1 VNEPLTRKQVGQV
14 GAALFFG
21 SGALTLVSPF
31 MPTPPGFER
40 GGVFAIGAVALLAGV
55 LMWFLPWEK
64 WPRWASLVIVP
75 FALGL
80 IGLHNY
86 WGGQDPY
93 RYTIFFMVAFA
104 WMGMSHRRGT
114 ATAFAP
120 LLAAC
125 YLIPLAA
132 THHPVW
138 AVSSA
143 AYAVPLCALMGETL
157 SWFSYRLGVAQGA
170 LRHSEE
176 RFRSLVQNAAD
187 IIAVVDSNGVL
198 LYDSPATARILGY
211 DHSSL
216 QGSSVIDIV
225 HRDDRASVHAAFE
238 QVLAHPGAATSLELR
253 TRHQDGKWRWFEA
266 TLTNLIDEPSVNGIV
281 ANLSDV
287 TDRRQ
292 SAERLAHHAY
302 HDVLTGLPNRAAFL
316 GRLERVVQRADT
328 DGTELAV
335 LFLDLDGFKTVNDTL
350 GHEAG
355 DRLLAQVARRLNPA
369 VRPGDV
375 FARLGGDEFTILLDG
390 IDDTA
395 VPARVAQR
403 LIRALEAPFDVDGH
417 EVYLSCS
424 IGIALGQGRNSTEEL
439 LRQADLAMYRAKDRG
454 RCRFEVFDE
463 TLAEQAQL
471 RLALEADLRH
481 AVERGELRVD
491 YQPEVNLE
499 TGGVV
504 GAEAL
509 VRWSHPTRGDLGAM
523 EFVPVAEET
532 GLIGPIGR
540 WVLEQACRQ
549 GAAWLT
555 ELGDAA
561 PRISV
566 NVSGRQLQ
574 DHRFPVEV
582 ASVLRRTGLPA
593 SLLTLEITESV
604 LMDDAELTVAALRA
618 LKTLGLELAIDDF
631 GTGYSS
637 LAYLQQFPVDW
648 LKIDRS
654 FVEVIGSPTEE
665 TPIIA
670 AMVAMARSLGME
682 IVAEGI
688 ESTAQLEAL
697 RMLGCRRAQGF
708 LFGRPGR
715 PDVITEA
722 LRPASVIVSA

>member
-14 GAALFFG
+14 GGALFVG

-40 GGVFAIGAVALLAGV
+40 TGVFAIGVLALVAGLG
-55 LMWFLPWEK
+55 MWKLPWER
-64 WPRWASLVIVP
+64 WPRWASLTVVP
-75 FALGL
+75 FALAL

-93 RYTIFFMVAFA
+93 RYTIFFMVCFA
-104 WMGMSHRRGT
+104 WLGMSHRRGVSS
-114 ATAFAP
+114 AFAP
-120 LLAAC
+120 LLAVG
-125 YLIPLAA
+125 YLVPLAA

-157 SWFSYRLGVAQGA
+157 SWFADQLGQAQGA

-187 IIAVVDSNGVL
+187 IIAVVDAEGVL
-198 LYDSPATARILGY
+198 LYDSPAAARLLGY
-211 DHSSL
+211 DHEQL
-216 QGSSVIDIV
+216 PGSNVMELV
-225 HRDDRASVHAAFE
+225 HPDDHQPVAAAFDE
-238 QVLAHPGAATSLELR
+238 VLARPGAATTLELR
-253 TRHQDGKWRWFEA
+253 TRHVDGQWKWFEA

-287 TDRRQ
+287 TDRRL

-316 GRLERVVQRADT
+316 GRLERVVQRAAT

-335 LFLDLDGFKTVNDTL
+335 LFLDLDGFKVVNDTL
-350 GHEAG
+350 GHESG
-355 DRLLAQVARRLNPA
+355 DRLLAQVAHRLTPA

-390 IDDTA
+390 VDDPA

-403 LIRALEAPFDVDGH
+403 LIRSLEAAFDVDGH

-454 RCRFEVFDE
+454 RCRYEVFDE
-463 TLAEQAQL
+463 TLAEHAQL

-499 TGGVV
+499 SGDVV

-509 VRWSHPTRGDLGAM
+509 VRWAHPTRGDMGAM
-523 EFVPVAEET
+523 DFVPVAEET
-532 GLIGPIGR
+532 GLIGAVGR
-540 WVLEQACRQ
+540 WVLEQACQ
-549 GAAWLT
+549 QAAVWHA
-555 ELGDAA
+555 ELGSAA
-561 PRISV
+561 PRMSV

-574 DHRFPVEV
+574 DHRFPLEV

-604 LMDDAELTVAALRA
+604 LMDDAELTMSALRA
-618 LKTLGLELAIDDF
+618 LKTLGVELAIDDF

-637 LAYLQQFPVDW
+637 LAYLQLFPVDW
-648 LKIDRS
+648 IKIDRS
-654 FVEVIGSPTEE
+654 FVEVIVSPSEE
-665 TPIIA
+665 TPIIS

-682 IVAEGI
+682 VVAEGI
-688 ESTAQLEAL
+688 ESVAQLETL
-697 RMLGCRRAQGF
+697 RMLGCRRAQGY
-708 LFGRPGR
+708 LFGRPGH
-715 PDVITEA
+715 PDVIA
-722 LRPASVIVSA
+722 QQLRVAPVGA